1 MDDMSFD
8 NYKKSIEKAI
18 SMPNQAFFGAN
29 RQVQEEQESACKV
42 HTYLKSEA
50 KKQDTLKNW
59 LWIKNPQ
66 FLSNPQWNLVK
77 MITAWGDNLHQV
89 SWG

>member
-1 MDDMSFD
+1 MNTYVKGSVYASFWTQSPPNSIYRTIFEQKMDDMSFD

-42 HTYLKSEA
+42 HTYL
-50 KKQDTLKNW
+50 QLW
-59 LWIKNPQ
+59 L
-66 FLSNPQWNLVK
+66 
-77 MITAWGDNLHQV
+77 
-89 SWG
+89 